1 MAGTPASLGGPNAV
15 QNPAALVSA
24 LQAQAPPT
32 NPSTPLERL
41 NPDEQALE
49 QVKSASVSM
58 TRAQQFTNDPNLI
71 LVFNAISGVLNK
83 CLLKFD
89 GQQVMEAMQDA
100 VATFPPPPMP
110 QPMLGQPQMGGQ
122 GIPPPGNVPFSTE
135 PIQQQIR
142 EHGVG
147 IS

>member
-1 MAGTPASLGGPNAV
+1 MAGAPASLGGPNAV

-110 QPMLGQPQMGGQ
+110 QPMPGQPPMGGP

>member
-1 MAGTPASLGGPNAV
+1 
-15 QNPAALVSA
+15 
-24 LQAQAPPT
+24 
-32 NPSTPLERL
+32 
-41 NPDEQALE
+41 
-49 QVKSASVSM
+49 M

-100 VATFPPPPMP
+100 VSTFPPPPMP
-110 QPMLGQPQMGGQ
+110 MGMPQGPMAG
-122 GIPPPGNVPFSTE
+122 PPPMAPPMPGNVPFSSE

-142 EHGVG
+142 EKGVG
-147 IS
+147 I

>member
-1 MAGTPASLGGPNAV
+1 M
-15 QNPAALVSA
+15 QDPAALVSA
-24 LQAQAPPT
+24 LQSQAPPT
-32 NPSTPLERL
+32 NPTTPLERL

-58 TRAQQFTNDPNLI
+58 TRAQEFTNDPNLI
-71 LVFNAISGVLNK
+71 LVFIAIGGALNK

-89 GQQVMEAMQDA
+89 GQSVMQALQDA
-100 VATFPPPPMP
+100 VSTFPPPPMP
-110 QPMLGQPQMGGQ
+110 MPQPMGAPPMGGA
-122 GIPPPGNVPFSTE
+122 PPLGGNVPFSSE

-147 IS
+147 IDQ

>member
-1 MAGTPASLGGPNAV
+1 
-15 QNPAALVSA
+15 
-24 LQAQAPPT
+24 
-32 NPSTPLERL
+32 
-41 NPDEQALE
+41 
-49 QVKSASVSM
+49 M

-100 VATFPPPPMP
+100 VSTFPPPPMP
-110 QPMLGQPQMGGQ
+110 MGMPPQMGAPPMPGPA
-122 GIPPPGNVPFSTE
+122 IPTPGGPPFSAE

-142 EHGVG
+142 EKGVG
-147 IS
+147 I